1 MESNT
6 SSAVIN
12 VSIFREIGKIVETY
26 ETHQV
31 TDTEGID
38 TDTIVHS
45 VTRS

>member
-1 MESNT
+1 MFLWNQIPP
-6 SSAVIN
+6 VIP

-38 TDTIVHS
+38 TDNPQ
-45 VTRS
+45 R